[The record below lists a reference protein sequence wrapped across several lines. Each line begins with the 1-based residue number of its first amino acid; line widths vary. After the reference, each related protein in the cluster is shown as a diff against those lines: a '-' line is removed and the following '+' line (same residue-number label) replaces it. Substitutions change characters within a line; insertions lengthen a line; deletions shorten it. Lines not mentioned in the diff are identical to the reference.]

1 MAWMET
7 EFSEKIEGNGGFRL
21 SKAGIERQI
30 REMPSCGISGLSNS
44 LCYGAAMWLRL
55 FLRTLPFAAVCLP
68 MLAFAQGVT
77 PEDGG
82 YRLGVGDVIEVE
94 AYQEE
99 EISGRF
105 TVNAAG
111 AVTYPL
117 LGSVAVAGKTPAE
130 VVDLLES
137 LLEKDYYVD
146 VQLKIAVAVFA
157 SQPVTLLGQV
167 QNPGTYYLE
176 GRMTLTEL
184 LAKAGGLKPT
194 AGPVLELR
202 RTARGDGEGAPP
214 PMDFPTSKL
223 LTGEV
228 GRDVILQAGDVLFV
242 SAKKIFF
249 ISGEVARPG
258 QYEISL
264 GLTLMQAISQAGG
277 VGKFASQAIEVHRD
291 VDGEKQILSF
301 DLSQIRKGRMG
312 DPAVLPGDVIFVK
325 RRFF

>member
-1 MAWMET
+1 MQVYT
-7 EFSEKIEGNGGFRL
+7 SRI
-21 SKAGIERQI
+21 
-30 REMPSCGISGLSNS
+30 S
-44 LCYGAAMWLRL
+44 LCYGAPMWMRL
-55 FLRTLPFAAVCLP
+55 LLRTVPIAAMCLP
-68 MLAFAQGVT
+68 VLTFAQDTAPG
-77 PEDGG
+77 DGG
-82 YRLGVGDVIEVE
+82 YKLGVGDVIEVV
-94 AYQEE
+94 AYLEE
-99 EISGRF
+99 EISGEF
-105 TVNAAG
+105 TINALG
-111 AVTYPL
+111 AIAFPL
-117 LGSVAVAGKTPAE
+117 VGTVAVAGKTPAE
-130 VVDLLES
+130 VGDLLES

-146 VQLKIAVAVFA
+146 VQIKIDVAVFA
-157 SQPVTLLGQV
+157 SQPVTLLGEV

-184 LAKAGGLKPT
+184 LADAGGLKPS

-214 PMDFPTSKL
+214 PMDFPTAKL

-228 GRDVILQAGDVLFV
+228 GRDVVLQVGDVIFV

-277 VGKFASQAIEVHRD
+277 VDKFASQAIEIHRD
-291 VDGEKQILSF
+291 EGGEKQILSF
-301 DLSQIRKGRMG
+301 DLSQIRKGRMA
-312 DPAVLPGDVIFVK
+312 DPAILPGDVIFVK

>member
-1 MAWMET
+1 
-7 EFSEKIEGNGGFRL
+7 
-21 SKAGIERQI
+21 
-30 REMPSCGISGLSNS
+30 
-44 LCYGAAMWLRL
+44 MWLKWL
-55 FLRTLPFAAVCLP
+55 LRTFPVVALCLP
-68 MLAFAQGVT
+68 VLVLAQDMM
-77 PEDGG
+77 PDDGG
-82 YRLGVGDVIEVE
+82 YKLGVGDAIEVE
-94 AYQEE
+94 AYQED

-105 TVNAAG
+105 TVNALG
-111 AVTYPL
+111 AVTFPL
-117 LGSVAVAGKTPAE
+117 LGSVVVAGKTPAE
-130 VVDLLES
+130 VSDLLES

-146 VQLKIAVAVFA
+146 VQLKVDVAVFA
-157 SQPVTLLGQV
+157 SQPVTLLGEV

-184 LAKAGGLKPT
+184 LAKAGGLRPS

-202 RTARGDGEGAPP
+202 RTARVEGEGAPP
-214 PMDFPTSKL
+214 PMDFPTAKL

-228 GRDVILQAGDVLFV
+228 GRDVVLQAGDVLFV

-277 VGKFASQAIEVHRD
+277 VGKFASQAIEIHRD
-291 VDGEKQILSF
+291 VEGEKQILSF
-301 DLSQIRKGRMG
+301 DLSQIRKGRSA
-312 DPAVLPGDVIFVK
+312 DPAVLPGDVIFAK

>member
-1 MAWMET
+1 MWM
-7 EFSEKIEGNGGFRL
+7 RML
-21 SKAGIERQI
+21 
-30 REMPSCGISGLSNS
+30 
-44 LCYGAAMWLRL
+44 LRA
-55 FLRTLPFAAVCLP
+55 LPIASICLP
-68 MLAFAQGVT
+68 ILTFAQGAA
-77 PEDGG
+77 PENGA
-82 YRLGVGDVIEVE
+82 YKLGVGDVIEVE
-94 AYQEE
+94 AYQAE

-105 TVNAAG
+105 TVNEAG
-111 AVTYPL
+111 AIAYPL
-117 LGSVAVAGKTPAE
+117 VGAVAVAGKTPAE
-130 VVDLLES
+130 VGDLLES

-146 VQLKIAVAVFA
+146 VQIKVDVAVFA
-157 SQPVTLLGQV
+157 SQPVTLLGEV

-184 LAKAGGLKPT
+184 LSKAGGLRPS

-202 RTARGDGEGAPP
+202 RTARGDGEGAPA
-214 PMDFPTSKL
+214 PMDFPTAKL

-228 GRDVILQAGDVLFV
+228 GRDVFLHAGDVIFV

-277 VGKFASQAIEVHRD
+277 VDKFASQTIEVHRD
-291 VDGEKQILSF
+291 EGGEKQILSF
-301 DLSQIRKGRMG
+301 DLSQIRKGRAA
-312 DPAVLPGDVIFVK
+312 DPAILPGDMIFVK

>member
-1 MAWMET
+1 MWM
-7 EFSEKIEGNGGFRL
+7 RL
-21 SKAGIERQI
+21 L
-30 REMPSCGISGLSNS
+30 P
-44 LCYGAAMWLRL
+44 
-55 FLRTLPFAAVCLP
+55 RTLPIIAMCLP
-68 MLAFAQGVT
+68 VLTFAQGAT
-77 PEDGG
+77 PKDGG
-82 YRLGVGDVIEVE
+82 YKLGIGDVVEVE

-99 EISGRF
+99 EISGEF
-105 TVNAAG
+105 TINSMG
-111 AVTYPL
+111 AIAYPL
-117 LGSVAVAGKTPAE
+117 VGTVAVAGMTPAE
-130 VVDLLES
+130 VGDLLES

-146 VQLKIAVAVFA
+146 VQIKVDVAVFA
-157 SQPVTLLGQV
+157 SQPVTLLGEV

-184 LAKAGGLKPT
+184 LADAGGLKPS

-214 PMDFPTSKL
+214 PMHFPTAKL

-228 GRDVILQAGDVLFV
+228 GRDVVLQAGDVIFV
-242 SAKKIFF
+242 SVKKIFF

-277 VGKFASQAIEVHRD
+277 VDKFASQAIEIHRD
-291 VDGEKQILSF
+291 EGGEKQILSF
-301 DLSQIRKGRMG
+301 DLSQIRKGRMA
-312 DPAVLPGDVIFVK
+312 DPAILPGDVIFVK

>member
-1 MAWMET
+1 VRHTPSLSET
-7 EFSEKIEGNGGFRL
+7 
-21 SKAGIERQI
+21 
-30 REMPSCGISGLSNS
+30 S
-44 LCYGAAMWLRL
+44 LWYGAPMWLKWL
-55 FLRTLPFAAVCLP
+55 LRRFPVVALCLP
-68 MLAFAQGVT
+68 VLAFAQGMT

-82 YRLGVGDVIEVE
+82 YKLGVGDVIEVE

-99 EISGRF
+99 EISGKF
-105 TVNAAG
+105 TVNATG
-111 AVTYPL
+111 AVTFPL
-117 LGSVAVAGKTPAE
+117 LGSVVVAGKTPAE
-130 VVDLLES
+130 VADFLES

-146 VQLKIAVAVFA
+146 VQLKVDVAVFA
-157 SQPVTLLGQV
+157 SQPVTLLGEV

-184 LAKAGGLKPT
+184 LAKAGGLRPS

-202 RTARGDGEGAPP
+202 RTARVEGEGAPP
-214 PMDFPTSKL
+214 PMDFPTAKL

-228 GRDVILQAGDVLFV
+228 GRDVVLQAGDVLFV

-277 VGKFASQAIEVHRD
+277 VGKFASQAIEIHRD
-291 VDGEKQILSF
+291 VEGEKQILSF
-301 DLSQIRKGRMG
+301 DLSQIRKGRSA
-312 DPAVLPGDVIFVK
+312 DPAILPGDVIFAK
-325 RRFF
+325 KRFF

>member
-1 MAWMET
+1 MWM
-7 EFSEKIEGNGGFRL
+7 KCL
-21 SKAGIERQI
+21 
-30 REMPSCGISGLSNS
+30 
-44 LCYGAAMWLRL
+44 
-55 FLRTLPFAAVCLP
+55 LRTFPVAALCLP
-68 MLAFAQGVT
+68 VLTFSQGMT

-82 YRLGVGDVIEVE
+82 YKLGVGDVIEVE

-105 TVNAAG
+105 TVNATG
-111 AVTYPL
+111 SVTFPL
-117 LGSVAVAGKTPAE
+117 LGSVAVAGKTPPE
-130 VVDLLES
+130 VADLLEL

-146 VQLKIAVAVFA
+146 VQLKVDVAVFA
-157 SQPVTLLGQV
+157 SQPVTLLGEV

-184 LAKAGGLKPT
+184 LAKAGGLRPS

-202 RTARGDGEGAPP
+202 RTARVEGEGAPP
-214 PMDFPTSKL
+214 PMDFPTAKL

-228 GRDVILQAGDVLFV
+228 GRDVVLQAGDVLFV

-277 VGKFASQAIEVHRD
+277 VGKFASQAIEIHRD
-291 VDGEKQILSF
+291 VEGEKQILSF
-301 DLSQIRKGRMG
+301 DLSQIRKGRAA
-312 DPAVLPGDVIFVK
+312 DAAVLPGDVIFVK
-325 RRFF
+325 KRFF

>member
-1 MAWMET
+1 MRHTPSLSET
-7 EFSEKIEGNGGFRL
+7 
-21 SKAGIERQI
+21 
-30 REMPSCGISGLSNS
+30 S
-44 LCYGAAMWLRL
+44 LWYGAPMWLKWL
-55 FLRTLPFAAVCLP
+55 LRRFPVVALCLP
-68 MLAFAQGVT
+68 VLAFAQGMT

-82 YRLGVGDVIEVE
+82 YKLGVGDVIEVE

-99 EISGRF
+99 EISGKF
-105 TVNAAG
+105 TVSATG
-111 AVTYPL
+111 AVTFPL
-117 LGSVAVAGKTPAE
+117 LGSVVVAGKTPAE
-130 VVDLLES
+130 VADFLES

-146 VQLKIAVAVFA
+146 VQLKVDVAVFA
-157 SQPVTLLGQV
+157 SQPVTLLGEV

-184 LAKAGGLKPT
+184 LAKAGGLRPS

-202 RTARGDGEGAPP
+202 RTARVEGEGAPP
-214 PMDFPTSKL
+214 PMDFPTAKL

-228 GRDVILQAGDVLFV
+228 GRDVVLQAGDVLFV

-277 VGKFASQAIEVHRD
+277 VGKFASQAIEIHRD
-291 VDGEKQILSF
+291 VEGEKQILSF
-301 DLSQIRKGRMG
+301 DLSQIRKGRAA
-312 DPAVLPGDVIFVK
+312 DAAVLPGDVIFVK
-325 RRFF
+325 KRFF

>member
-1 MAWMET
+1 
-7 EFSEKIEGNGGFRL
+7 
-21 SKAGIERQI
+21 
-30 REMPSCGISGLSNS
+30 MPG
-44 LCYGAAMWLRL
+44 
-55 FLRTLPFAAVCLP
+55 
-68 MLAFAQGVT
+68 
-77 PEDGG
+77 DGG
-82 YRLGVGDVIEVE
+82 YKLGVGDVIEVE

-99 EISGRF
+99 EISGEF
-105 TVNAAG
+105 TINANG
-111 AVTYPL
+111 AIAYPL
-117 LGSVAVAGKTPAE
+117 VGTVVVAGKTPAE
-130 VVDLLES
+130 VGDLLES
-137 LLEKDYYVD
+137 LLEEDYYVD
-146 VQLKIAVAVFA
+146 VQIKVDVAVFA
-157 SQPVTLLGQV
+157 SQPVTLLGEV

-184 LAKAGGLKPT
+184 LADAGGLKPS

-214 PMDFPTSKL
+214 PMDFPTAKL

-228 GRDVILQAGDVLFV
+228 GRDVVLQAGDVIFV

-277 VGKFASQAIEVHRD
+277 VDKFASQAIEIHRD
-291 VDGEKQILSF
+291 EGGEKQILSF

-312 DPAVLPGDVIFVK
+312 DPAILPGDVIFVK

>member
-1 MAWMET
+1 
-7 EFSEKIEGNGGFRL
+7 
-21 SKAGIERQI
+21 
-30 REMPSCGISGLSNS
+30 
-44 LCYGAAMWLRL
+44 MWLKWL
-55 FLRTLPFAAVCLP
+55 LRTLSVAALCLP
-68 MLAFAQGVT
+68 VLAFGQGMT

-82 YRLGVGDVIEVE
+82 YKLGVGDAIEVE
-94 AYQEE
+94 AYQED

-105 TVNAAG
+105 TVNAMG

-117 LGSVAVAGKTPAE
+117 LGSVVVAGKTPAE
-130 VVDLLES
+130 VAELLES

-146 VQLKIAVAVFA
+146 VQLKVDVAVFA
-157 SQPVTLLGQV
+157 SQPVTLLGEV

-184 LAKAGGLKPT
+184 LAKAGGLRPS
-194 AGPVLELR
+194 AGPLLELR
-202 RTARGDGEGAPP
+202 RTARVEGEGAPP
-214 PMDFPTSKL
+214 PMDFPTAKL

-228 GRDVILQAGDVLFV
+228 GRDVVLQAGDVLFV

-277 VGKFASQAIEVHRD
+277 VGKFASQAIEIHRD
-291 VDGEKQILSF
+291 VEGEKQILSF
-301 DLSQIRKGRMG
+301 DLSQIRKGRSA
-312 DPAVLPGDVIFVK
+312 DPAVLPGDVIFAK

>member
-1 MAWMET
+1 MRHTPSLSET
-7 EFSEKIEGNGGFRL
+7 
-21 SKAGIERQI
+21 
-30 REMPSCGISGLSNS
+30 S
-44 LCYGAAMWLRL
+44 LWYGAPMWLKWL
-55 FLRTLPFAAVCLP
+55 LRRFPVVALCLP
-68 MLAFAQGVT
+68 VLAFAQGMT

-82 YRLGVGDVIEVE
+82 YKLGVGDVIEVE

-99 EISGRF
+99 EISGKF
-105 TVNAAG
+105 TVSATG
-111 AVTYPL
+111 AVTFPL
-117 LGSVAVAGKTPAE
+117 LGSVVVAGKTPAE
-130 VVDLLES
+130 VAELLES

-146 VQLKIAVAVFA
+146 VQLKVDVAVFA
-157 SQPVTLLGQV
+157 SQPVTLLGEV

-184 LAKAGGLKPT
+184 LAKAGGLRPS

-202 RTARGDGEGAPP
+202 RTARVEGEGAPP
-214 PMDFPTSKL
+214 PMDFPTAKL

-228 GRDVILQAGDVLFV
+228 GRDVVLQAGDVLFV

-277 VGKFASQAIEVHRD
+277 VGKFASQAIEIHRD
-291 VDGEKQILSF
+291 VEGEKQILSF
-301 DLSQIRKGRMG
+301 DLSQIRKGRSA
-312 DPAVLPGDVIFVK
+312 DPAVLPGDMIFAK

>member
-1 MAWMET
+1 MWM
-7 EFSEKIEGNGGFRL
+7 RL
-21 SKAGIERQI
+21 ILRALPIAG
-30 REMPSCGISGLSNS
+30 MC
-44 LCYGAAMWLRL
+44 
-55 FLRTLPFAAVCLP
+55 LPFLT
-68 MLAFAQGVT
+68 FAQGT
-77 PEDGG
+77 APGDGG
-82 YRLGVGDVIEVE
+82 YKLGVGDVIEVE

-99 EISGRF
+99 AISGDF
-105 TVNAAG
+105 TINAMG
-111 AVTYPL
+111 AIAYPL
-117 LGSVAVAGKTPAE
+117 VGTVAVAGKTPVE
-130 VVDLLES
+130 VGDLLES

-146 VQLKIAVAVFA
+146 VQIKVDVAVFA
-157 SQPVTLLGQV
+157 SQPVTLLGEV

-184 LAKAGGLKPT
+184 LADAGGLKPS

-214 PMDFPTSKL
+214 PMDFPTAKL

-228 GRDVILQAGDVLFV
+228 GRDVVLQAGDVIFV
-242 SAKKIFF
+242 SVKKIFF

-277 VGKFASQAIEVHRD
+277 VDKFASQAIEIHRD
-291 VDGEKQILSF
+291 EEGEKQILAF
-301 DLSQIRKGRMG
+301 DLSQIRKGRVA

>member
-1 MAWMET
+1 MWM
-7 EFSEKIEGNGGFRL
+7 RL
-21 SKAGIERQI
+21 LLRSLPIAAI
-30 REMPSCGISGLSNS
+30 CLSI
-44 LCYGAAMWLRL
+44 LTFARGAA
-55 FLRTLPFAAVCLP
+55 
-68 MLAFAQGVT
+68 
-77 PEDGG
+77 PEGGG
-82 YRLGVGDVIEVE
+82 YTLGVGDVIEVE

-99 EISGRF
+99 EISGKF
-105 TVNAAG
+105 TINANG
-111 AVTYPL
+111 AIAYPL
-117 LGSVAVAGKTPAE
+117 VGTVTVAGKTPAE
-130 VVDLLES
+130 VGVLLES

-146 VQLKIAVAVFA
+146 VQIKVDVAVFA
-157 SQPVTLLGQV
+157 SQPVTLLGEV

-184 LAKAGGLKPT
+184 LAEAGGLKAS

-214 PMDFPTSKL
+214 PMDFPTAKL

-228 GRDVILQAGDVLFV
+228 GRDVLLQAGDVIFM

-277 VGKFASQAIEVHRD
+277 VDKFASQAIEIHRD
-291 VDGEKQILSF
+291 EGGEKQILSF
-301 DLSQIRKGRMG
+301 DLSQIRKGRMA
-312 DPAVLPGDVIFVK
+312 DPAILPGDVIFVK

>member
-1 MAWMET
+1 MD
-7 EFSEKIEGNGGFRL
+7 
-21 SKAGIERQI
+21 IERNRGILVVCGAI
-30 REMPSCGISGLSNS
+30 RTAEHGVPRCGIVGRTSHV
-44 LCYGAAMWLRL
+44 CYGAPMWMRL
-55 FLRTLPFAAVCLP
+55 LLRTLPMTVICLP
-68 MLAFAQGVT
+68 ILVFAQGAA
-77 PEDGG
+77 PEGGG
-82 YRLGVGDVIEVE
+82 YTLGVGDVIEVE
-94 AYQEE
+94 VYQEE
-99 EISGRF
+99 EISGKF
-105 TVNAAG
+105 TINAMG
-111 AVTYPL
+111 AIAYPL
-117 LGSVAVAGKTPAE
+117 VGTVTVAGKTPAE
-130 VVDLLES
+130 VGDLLEL

-146 VQLKIAVAVFA
+146 VQIKVDVDVFA
-157 SQPVTLLGQV
+157 SQPVTLLGEV

-184 LAKAGGLKPT
+184 LAEAGGLNPS

-214 PMDFPTSKL
+214 PMDFPTAKL

-228 GRDVILQAGDVLFV
+228 GRDVLLKAGDVIFV

-277 VGKFASQAIEVHRD
+277 VDKFASQTIEIHRD
-291 VDGEKQILSF
+291 EGGEKQILSF
-301 DLSQIRKGRMG
+301 DLSQIRKGRMS
-312 DPAVLPGDVIFVK
+312 DPAILPGDVVFVK

>member
-1 MAWMET
+1 
-7 EFSEKIEGNGGFRL
+7 
-21 SKAGIERQI
+21 
-30 REMPSCGISGLSNS
+30 
-44 LCYGAAMWLRL
+44 MWLKW
-55 FLRTLPFAAVCLP
+55 FLRTFPVAALCLP
-68 MLAFAQGVT
+68 ALAFGQGMT

-82 YRLGVGDVIEVE
+82 YNLGVGDVIEVE
-94 AYQEE
+94 AYQED

-105 TVNAAG
+105 TVNAMG

-130 VVDLLES
+130 VADLLES

-146 VQLKIAVAVFA
+146 VQLKVDVAVFA
-157 SQPVTLLGQV
+157 SQPVTLLGEV

-184 LAKAGGLKPT
+184 LAKAGGLRPS
-194 AGPVLELR
+194 AGPLLELR
-202 RTARGDGEGAPP
+202 RTARVEGEGAPP
-214 PMDFPTSKL
+214 PMDFPTAKL

-228 GRDVILQAGDVLFV
+228 GRDFVLQAGDVLFV

-277 VGKFASQAIEVHRD
+277 VGKFASQAIEIHRD
-291 VDGEKQILSF
+291 VEGEKQILSF
-301 DLSQIRKGRMG
+301 DLSQIRKGRAT
-312 DPAVLPGDVIFVK
+312 DPAVLPGDVIFAK